1 MPLRVACSAPELSLQ
16 MTTFRPRNFSWKVL
30 TPVCSA
36 ARSQRKRGVTSQNP
50 NAPSA
55 MDRISRPMICPSW
68 RSRHELIRSAGG
80 AKSHAN
86 LSPSLQQ
93 HECQSSGAPVQ
104 ERKCLS
110 AREKHGCDARGH
122 RARVAV
128 QVYSRARVADPPAD
142 ALQEVLHQ
150 NLFPPDQGKSQ
161 ILAHFSRPG
170 PEKANAGEEV
180 HTSTLKSKRGYLI

>member
-1 MPLRVACSAPELSLQ
+1 M
-16 MTTFRPRNFSWKVL
+16 
-30 TPVCSA
+30 
-36 ARSQRKRGVTSQNP
+36 
-50 NAPSA
+50 
-55 MDRISRPMICPSW
+55 
-68 RSRHELIRSAGG
+68 
-80 AKSHAN
+80 
-86 LSPSLQQ
+86 
-93 HECQSSGAPVQ
+93 Q
-104 ERKCLS
+104 ERKYFS

-170 PEKANAGEEV
+170 PEKAKAGEEV
-180 HTSTLKSKRGYLI
+180 HTSVLKKQKGLLDLIDDRAQHGAAETSKRHLACPLQSTGEL